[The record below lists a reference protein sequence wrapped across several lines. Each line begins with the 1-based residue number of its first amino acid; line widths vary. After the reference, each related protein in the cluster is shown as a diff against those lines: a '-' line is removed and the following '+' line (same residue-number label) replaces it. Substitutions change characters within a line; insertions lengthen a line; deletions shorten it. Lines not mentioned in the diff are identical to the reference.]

1 MKIVKIEEMV
11 IDLAE
16 SEHEHPWQCEFDI
29 TGLNAD
35 YFILTMDGE
44 YGYAFTQMFNP
55 TTIRTPGI
63 YLQSGNIPTDV
74 KVHANTTSLRIEC
87 GDGFF
92 KHATM
97 MAFDSHDGHNSN
109 EMQEVVVDISDVN
122 QIELLVDDA
131 IQMATGTPSFKGPEV
146 ILALN
151 TPIIGESI
159 RAYCM
164 NVDGVRYYCDLNL
177 VGKIADSEITLDRFQ
192 KLYKYYM

>member
-1 MKIVKIEEMV
+1 MRIVKTEEMV
-11 IDLAE
+11 IELVE
-16 SEHEHPWQCEFDI
+16 SEDGHPWQCEFNI
-29 TGLNAD
+29 AGLKAD
-35 YFILTMDGE
+35 YFILNMDSE

-55 TTIRTPGI
+55 SSVETPGV
-63 YLQSGNIPTDV
+63 YLQSGNIPSDV

-109 EMQEVVVDISDVN
+109 EMQEVVVDISNVN

-131 IQMATGTPSFKGPEV
+131 IQMATGTPSSKGPEV

>member
-1 MKIVKIEEMV
+1 MRIVKIEEMT
-11 IDLAE
+11 IDLVE
-16 SEHEHPWQCEFDI
+16 NEHKNSWQCEFNIAD
-29 TGLNAD
+29 LNAD

-74 KVHANTTSLRIEC
+74 KVHADTSSLRIEC

-97 MAFDSHDGHNSN
+97 TAFDSHDGHNSN
-109 EMQEVVVDISDVN
+109 EMQEVVVDISNLN

-131 IQMATGTPSFKGPEV
+131 IQIATGTPTSKGPEV
-146 ILALN
+146 VLALN
-151 TPIIGESI
+151 TPISGESI